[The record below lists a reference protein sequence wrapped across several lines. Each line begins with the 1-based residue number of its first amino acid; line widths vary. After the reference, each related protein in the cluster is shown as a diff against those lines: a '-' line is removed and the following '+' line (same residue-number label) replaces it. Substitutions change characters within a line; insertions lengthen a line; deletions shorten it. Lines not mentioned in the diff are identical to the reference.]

1 MKASLLLQTHN
12 SKFIDILPNPD
23 YNACAMHERASFN
36 TSGLARQL
44 RSGQE
49 MEGESYF
56 VPTPAEM
63 SRSELI
69 DLAIELKRERVAL
82 GAIITDRVIDR
93 AFNSSFNNARQTEDL
108 PFPHVSIPTYMRYQ
122 LHTALIEELRE
133 LENMSDDEK
142 NVDNPLVKV
151 HKRHKEVIDISN
163 AYGLISIHSQE
174 TEIMAGISTLTST
187 FSKTN
192 DLVSSLMEKKLG
204 VKFDFDLQKQIL
216 RNSYGLISELA
227 SMHQE
232 DFGHEM
238 RRLTIGDDIVI
249 ATRFDT
255 NKFDLEEVPKLGYRL
270 KTLPPGKLENLKER
284 FKKPKLIDPTE
295 RTRCPAIVS
304 FDGKP
309 SGIKRLW
316 DLYVDLI

>member
-1 MKASLLLQTHN
+1 MR
-12 SKFIDILPNPD
+12 
-23 YNACAMHERASFN
+23 ERVSFN
-36 TSGLARQL
+36 ASNIAREL
-44 RSGQE
+44 RSGHQ
-49 MEGESYF
+49 MDGESYF
-56 VPTPAEM
+56 VSSPTEM
-63 SRSELI
+63 SRTELI
-69 DLAIELKRERVAL
+69 DLAIELKRERVVL

-93 AFNSSFNNARQTEDL
+93 AFNSSFNSVRQTEDL

-133 LENMSDDEK
+133 LEDMSNQTEQAE
-142 NVDNPLVKV
+142 NPFVKV
-151 HKRHKEVIDISN
+151 HKRHKEVIDMSN
-163 AYGLISIHSQE
+163 VYGFISIHSQE

-192 DLVSSLMEKKLG
+192 DLVASLMEKKLG

-216 RNSYGLISELA
+216 SNSYGFISGLA
-227 SMHQE
+227 SMHQQ
-232 DFGHEM
+232 DFADEM
-238 RRLTIGDDIVI
+238 RRLMIGDDIVI
-249 ATRFDT
+249 ATRFDSD
-255 NKFDLEEVPKLGYRL
+255 KFDLEEIPGLGFRL
-270 KTLPPGKLENLKER
+270 KTQPKGKMDKLKER
-284 FKKPKLIDPTE
+284 FRRPKFIDPTE